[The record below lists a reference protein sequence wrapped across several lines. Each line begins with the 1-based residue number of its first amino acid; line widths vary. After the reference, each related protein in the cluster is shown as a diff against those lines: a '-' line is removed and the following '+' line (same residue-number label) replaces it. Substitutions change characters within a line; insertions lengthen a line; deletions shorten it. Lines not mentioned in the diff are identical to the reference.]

1 MFRLRT
7 RKPVD
12 GVLEVLEAKVENIHI
27 IAACNLEANVPE
39 GPYWDRFDH
48 VRIDYNRDELAV
60 VLQSIL
66 DGFGVAKCSTVQLAE
81 TVSDIIG
88 ESRQAAVDG
97 RLLFSVSPRDLKRAC
112 LFGGETEAEIAV
124 ALADALADKTQN
136 WDADTGDRLPDSD
149 ACEGWADRLKSLA
162 AAV

>member
-1 MFRLRT
+1 M
-7 RKPVD
+7 
-12 GVLEVLEAKVENIHI
+12 
-27 IAACNLEANVPE
+27 PE

-48 VRIDYNRDELAV
+48 VRIDYDRDELAV

-66 DGFGVAKCSTVQLAE
+66 DGFGITKCPKVQLAE

-88 ESRQAAVDG
+88 ESREAAKDG

-112 LFGGETEAEIAV
+112 LFGGETEGEIAV

-136 WDADTGDRLPDSD
+136 WDADTGARQPDSD
-149 ACEGWADRLKSLA
+149 ACKTWAEKLKDFAKA
-162 AAV
+162 AAEDE